1 MPHLVWGILQPED
14 GAQACDGCNNSLH
27 LANLWRLTRLL
38 AGKQE
43 NVENVFSQSIREWTF
58 PSSVIPNIVTRA
70 ARFPRGYDFYILLQV
85 WEGTRGPTH
94 IFALVHPA
102 KHPQTISH
110 TRMHARYTNNPSAAT
125 DAFQHSS
132 FHMLICR
139 MVRTLTT
146 SYECMLH
153 E

>member
-58 PSSVIPNIVTRA
+58 PSSVIPNIV
-70 ARFPRGYDFYILLQV
+70 

-110 TRMHARYTNNPSAAT
+110 TRMHARSLASKPPASTRVTFGGEPGARLNSSCSA
-125 DAFQHSS
+125 
-132 FHMLICR
+132 
-139 MVRTLTT
+139 
-146 SYECMLH
+146 CMARLMPFLRSNLGRK
-153 E
+153 